1 MKKLLLCLVFT
12 CTFFITITPIYSA
25 GVPQEIGSK
34 TLLTIK
40 GKLKSGTTMEFN
52 LDELMRLPQTEF
64 KVTSRRTHKQDV
76 YQGVS
81 LIDLLDST
89 TIANTVS
96 VVEVIAENDYRA
108 LIKIEDIKRYEY
120 LLAYKKNGL
129 FYWDLELSENKGPLA
144 IAINFDKY
152 PQMDWEIY
160 KHQLVWFVKE
170 IIVK

>member
-1 MKKLLLCLVFT
+1 MKKLLLCFVFT
-12 CTFFITITPIYSA
+12 CTFFISITPLYSA

-40 GKLKSGTTMEFN
+40 GNFKSGNTLEFTM
-52 LDELMRLPQTEF
+52 DELMRLPQTEF

-81 LIDLLDST
+81 LTDLLDRT
-89 TIANTVS
+89 TTVNTVS
-96 VVEVIAENDYRA
+96 VVEVVAENDYHA

-120 LLAYKKNGL
+120 LLSYKKNGL
-129 FYWDLELSENKGPLA
+129 FYWELELSENKGPLA

-152 PQMDWEIY
+152 PEMDWEIY

-170 IIVK
+170 MIIK